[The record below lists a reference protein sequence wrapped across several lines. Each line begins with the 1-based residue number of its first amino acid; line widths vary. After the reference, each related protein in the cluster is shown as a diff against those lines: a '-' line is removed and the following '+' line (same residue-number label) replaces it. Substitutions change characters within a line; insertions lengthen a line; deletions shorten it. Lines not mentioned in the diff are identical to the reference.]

1 MQGTVWLVLDLD
13 AKKRGTMEEQLVAL
27 AQRLRSEGIRVAMVF
42 SRPPA
47 EFPGAALRRLG
58 VDVRNLDFRSSESPA
73 ILAAWLHRER
83 PDVVH
88 FHFIE
93 PYSAYVVAAKLA
105 GARVLVHDH
114 VVVTPPRSILR
125 ALVRRARGLALNW
138 MVDRR
143 IAVSAFAGRATTEGH
158 FVVPQRVD
166 VVQNAVSVARFAGC
180 DGRRIRAELGLG
192 NAPLVVSVARLDEE
206 KGGAV
211 LLRAMSLLDGPAHL
225 AMVGEGPREA
235 SWRALA
241 GTLGLSGRVHFLGLR
256 NDVEQILAAASVVVV
271 PSEWEEAFGLATIE
285 AMAASKPVIVTR
297 SGAMPEIV
305 GDAALV
311 VPRSNP
317 PSLARAIAQVLA
329 DRVLAQRLATAGR
342 ARVESH
348 YSMDRYVNRML
359 ETYRSFLP
367 EAGATPIPRLRRS
380 RTA

>member
-1 MQGTVWLVLDLD
+1 
-13 AKKRGTMEEQLVAL
+13 
-27 AQRLRSEGIRVAMVF
+27 
-42 SRPPA
+42 
-47 EFPGAALRRLG
+47 
-58 VDVRNLDFRSSESPA
+58 
-73 ILAAWLHRER
+73 
-83 PDVVH
+83 
-88 FHFIE
+88 
-93 PYSAYVVAAKLA
+93 
-105 GARVLVHDH
+105 
-114 VVVTPPRSILR
+114 
-125 ALVRRARGLALNW
+125 
-138 MVDRR
+138 
-143 IAVSAFAGRATTEGH
+143 
-158 FVVPQRVD
+158 
-166 VVQNAVSVARFAGC
+166 VARFGGC

-235 SWRALA
+235 CWRALA

-317 PSLARAIAQVLA
+317 PSLARAIAKVLA

-342 ARVESH
+342 ALVESH
-348 YSMDRYVNRML
+348 YSMDRYVDRML
-359 ETYRSFLP
+359 ETYRPFLP
-367 EAGATPIPRLRRS
+367 EAGATPIPRLRRP